1 MHCAAHHIPAGFLAS
16 RSTRLLA
23 SDFFLSRKM
32 ASFSPFAMGSG
43 LVSGDL
49 MRGLSSDLLRG
60 ESSCSGVEQA
70 VSASIVDEAAW
81 RLPGRFEPFDSLAC
95 SSSCLDLALWWFLV
109 DSFDGKSRFNEAE
122 MKLSFFEEVAAPSRF
137 VDLLERFV
145 LERSGG
151 ALVDVT
157 AAADGSGRLVG
168 DGSGFEAAAGRC
180 PAALLESPFWCLP
193 RGRRP
198 KSNSLFKS

>member
-23 SDFFLSRKM
+23 SAFFLSRKM
-32 ASFSPFAMGSG
+32 ASFSPLAMGSG

-60 ESSCSGVEQA
+60 ESCSRVEHA
-70 VSASIVDEAAW
+70 VSASIVDEIALC
-81 RLPGRFEPFDSLAC
+81 LPGGFEPFGSLAR
-95 SSSCLDLALWWFLV
+95 WRFLV
-109 DSFDGKSRFNEAE
+109 DSLDGKSRFNEAE
-122 MKLSFFEEVAAPSRF
+122 MKLSFFEEVAAPTRF

-151 ALVDVT
+151 ALLDVT

-180 PAALLESPFWCLP
+180 PAALLERPFWCLP